1 MSLAARW
8 AEAKFG
14 SSGIAYLILIMG
26 SLDVDAAIITL
37 GTLPTETI
45 MANLAGFVLAMTV
58 LANMLFKAGVAG
70 VSAGWKNGK
79 SAVAALLASSMVLAG
94 AGLWSFLAL
103 DIRF

>member
-1 MSLAARW
+1 
-8 AEAKFG
+8 
-14 SSGIAYLILIMG
+14 MG